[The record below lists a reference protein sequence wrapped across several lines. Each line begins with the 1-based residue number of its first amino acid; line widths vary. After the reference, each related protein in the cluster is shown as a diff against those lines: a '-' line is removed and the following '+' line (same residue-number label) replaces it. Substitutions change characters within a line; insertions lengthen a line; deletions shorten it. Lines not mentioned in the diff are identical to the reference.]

1 MPIYSG
7 LVITGLM
14 GGRGEGRE
22 REGGRV
28 RREGGGG
35 EGERGC
41 SMKRPYE

>member
-35 EGERGC
+35 REKGDAV
-41 SMKRPYE
+41 